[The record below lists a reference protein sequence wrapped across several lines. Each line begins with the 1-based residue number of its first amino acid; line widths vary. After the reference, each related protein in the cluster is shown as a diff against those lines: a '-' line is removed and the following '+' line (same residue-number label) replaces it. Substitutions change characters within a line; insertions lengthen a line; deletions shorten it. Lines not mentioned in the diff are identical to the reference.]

1 MRGKRV
7 QENPG
12 EIKQGQILRA
22 FPAKEFSFFFLESNE
37 WEFMSRLSEMEEW
50 SNSR

>member
-12 EIKQGQILRA
+12 EIKQGQI
-22 FPAKEFSFFFLESNE
+22 SFFFLESNE